1 MRALQHAVAIGTVLL
16 LLGTGSCAPG
26 AGSGT
31 SGPSAA
37 PALGAIEGTVTA
49 GPVCP
54 VERQPPASA
63 CADRAVVG
71 ARIRILDSAGRDVT
85 VAVSGADGSFA
96 ITVPPGS
103 YRLVPQPVA
112 GLLGTAPAQ
121 EVRVDSGSAARV
133 DVQYDTGIR

>member
-1 MRALQHAVAIGTVLL
+1 MRALRHAAAIGTVLL
-16 LLGTGSCAPG
+16 LLGAGSCAPG
-26 AGSGT
+26 GAPR
-31 SGPSAA
+31 PSAS
-37 PALGAIEGTVTA
+37 PALGAIDGTVTA

-71 ARIRILDSAGRDVT
+71 AHIRILDSAGRFVM

-96 ITVPPGS
+96 VTVPPGT
-103 YRLVPQPVA
+103 YRLVPQPEA

-121 EVRVDSGSAARV
+121 EVRVDSGATARV
-133 DVQYDTGIR
+133 DVRYDTGIR